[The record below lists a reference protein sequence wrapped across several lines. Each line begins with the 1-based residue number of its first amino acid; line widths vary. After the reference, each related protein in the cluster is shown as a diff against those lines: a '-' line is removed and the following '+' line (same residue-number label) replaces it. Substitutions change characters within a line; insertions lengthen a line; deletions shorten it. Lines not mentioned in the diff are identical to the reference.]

1 MGRIK
6 TVKQADNSITL
17 EKLQQ
22 EGFDS
27 IYVEKSKEPNYERF
41 WWSLI
46 PYAAYLAQQIRFFSF
61 MVCILGLNNGMNI
74 LKVPSESCAQG
85 H

>member
-27 IYVEKSKEPNYERF
+27 IYVEKSKEPNGVNYDEFVVYSNER
-41 WWSLI
+41 I
-46 PYAAYLAQQIRFFSF
+46 KEMIIC
-61 MVCILGLNNGMNI
+61 V
-74 LKVPSESCAQG
+74 
-85 H
+85 

>member
-27 IYVEKSKEPNYERF
+27 IYVEKSTEPNGVNYDEFVVYSNER
-41 WWSLI
+41 I
-46 PYAAYLAQQIRFFSF
+46 KEMIIC
-61 MVCILGLNNGMNI
+61 V
-74 LKVPSESCAQG
+74 
-85 H
+85 

>member
-6 TVKQADNSITL
+6 TVKQADKSITL

-27 IYVEKSKEPNYERF
+27 IYVEKSNEPNGVNYDEFVIYSNER
-41 WWSLI
+41 I
-46 PYAAYLAQQIRFFSF
+46 KEMIIC
-61 MVCILGLNNGMNI
+61 V
-74 LKVPSESCAQG
+74 
-85 H
+85 

>member
-22 EGFDS
+22 EVFDS
-27 IYVEKSKEPNYERF
+27 IYVENSKEPNGVNYDEFVIYSNER
-41 WWSLI
+41 I
-46 PYAAYLAQQIRFFSF
+46 KEMIIC
-61 MVCILGLNNGMNI
+61 V
-74 LKVPSESCAQG
+74 
-85 H
+85 